1 MAEKMLEVPVA
12 ELLPGDVLAT
22 DVFNAAGKILVI
34 KNTIVSDNLIV
45 GLKKNYIDSV
55 FIYRDISEEHHS
67 LSVSIKGIMMKEAE
81 EIIDNQILKYIKKD
95 KNIKEIKTTILEILK
110 SDRVISLLMPLRALG
125 ENLFRHSLSVGIYA
139 VAVGKEMFF
148 PQHRLFILGTAALLH
163 DVGMREVPKDI
174 LLKNSPLT
182 EEEKLIIQRH
192 PWYGFEIVKGVEGF
206 SAEIYNVILE
216 HHERYDGTGYPNALP
231 NEKIHTMAK
240 IIAVCDVY
248 DALTSDRPHRTKH
261 KRTES
266 IEYLLGAGN
275 FYFNHEIV
283 KALINTIIIYRYG
296 QWVELNTGETG
307 VVIEEEVQPFNIKP
321 KVMLY
326 FDEEG
331 KQLKEPRLI
340 DLSLRDNINISIQQ
354 TI

>member
-1 MAEKMLEVPVA
+1 MAEKMLEVNVA

-22 DVFNAAGKILVI
+22 DVYNASGKILVI
-34 KNTIVSDNLIV
+34 KNTTVSDNLIT

-55 FIYRDISEEHHS
+55 FIYRVISEEGNDIY
-67 LSVSIKGIMMKEAE
+67 VNIKSILLKEAE
-81 EIIDNQILKYIKKD
+81 EIIDTHILKYIKKD
-95 KNIKEIKTTILEILK
+95 KNIKEIKATILEILK
-110 SDRVISLLMPLRALG
+110 NDKVIHLLLPLRALG
-125 ENLFRHSLSVGIYA
+125 ENQFRHSLSVGIYS
-139 VAVGKEMFF
+139 VAVGKEMYF
-148 PQHRLFILGTAALLH
+148 PPHRLAILGTAALLH
-163 DVGMREVPKDI
+163 DVGMREIPRDI

-182 EEEKLIIQRH
+182 EEEKQIIQKH
-192 PWYGFEIVKGVEGF
+192 PRYGFEIVQKTEGF

-216 HHERYDGTGYPNALP
+216 HHERYDGTGYPNGLP

-248 DALTSDRPHRTKH
+248 DALTSDRPYRIRH

-296 QWVELNTGETG
+296 QWVELSTGEVG
-307 VVIEEEVQPFNIKP
+307 VVIEQEIQPFNIKP
-321 KVMLY
+321 KVMIY
-326 FDEEG
+326 FDIEG
-331 KQLKEPRLI
+331 KQLKEPKLV
-340 DLSLRDNINISIQQ
+340 DLSLRDNVNVSIEK